1 MADTANINDGAGA
14 PAPVD
19 PTGDGAVSKRVRALV
34 ALRGVLV
41 LAFGLAVLF
50 TPGLALLAL
59 IFVFAAYALVD
70 GIAAIALG
78 IRHRAQRPGWGW
90 TVAQGVVSVIAGVV
104 AFALPASA
112 AIAIL
117 FVIAFWAI
125 AAGVVTAISAYE
137 VRKHGGPWGWVAVR
151 AVLDVLF
158 GVLLLV
164 WPASGILALLWLVG
178 AFAVV
183 TGIVL
188 VVQAFRSQTHPA
200 IG

>member
-1 MADTANINDGAGA
+1 MADTTNIDDGTGA
-14 PAPVD
+14 SAPVG
-19 PTGDGAVSKRVRALV
+19 PAGNGAVSTQVRALV
-34 ALRGVLV
+34 VLRGVLV
-41 LAFGLAVLF
+41 LAFGLAVLL

-70 GIAAIALG
+70 GVAAIVLG
-78 IRHRAQRPGWGW
+78 IRHRAERPGWGW

-104 AFALPASA
+104 AFTLPASA

-125 AAGVVTAISAYE
+125 MAGVVTAISANE
-137 VRKHGGPWGWVAVR
+137 VRKHGGPWGWIAGR
-151 AVLDVLF
+151 AALDVLF

-164 WPASGILALLWLVG
+164 WPASGILALLWLIG
-178 AFAVV
+178 AFAVAS
-183 TGIVL
+183 GIVL
-188 VVQAFRSQTHPA
+188 IAQAFRSQTHPA